1 MSTTSAAFVK
11 ASCIPTCWINYLCEK
26 LKSWFNNQ
34 FLKKKKKTEQK
45 ERDLNII
52 ENFKIES
59 RYLKLC
65 YQSRAF
71 IRCVK
76 AAFYWPDYQNSQCV
90 RWSKDSTE
98 DSFWKMRWSLWNTQ
112 PSFWRF
118 KRKLKARLRIWSTGS
133 RVSVVT
139 RAMLSH
145 SATVNFRLAT
155 IADWDSID
163 LVVTQTRGQAF

>member
-1 MSTTSAAFVK
+1 MKIWSVKTTIYSLESIVVKSFTSAAFVK

-76 AAFYWPDYQNSQCV
+76 AAFYWPDYQNFSVCP
-90 RWSKDSTE
+90 
-98 DSFWKMRWSLWNTQ
+98 LI
-112 PSFWRF
+112 
-118 KRKLKARLRIWSTGS
+118 KRLDRGFILKNAVEPLK
-133 RVSVVT
+133 
-139 RAMLSH
+139 H
-145 SATVNFRLAT
+145 SAELLTV
-155 IADWDSID
+155 
-163 LVVTQTRGQAF
+163 